1 MNLDI
6 LSTPIQIGKKTAP
19 NRLVNHP
26 MECNDSDENGNPTE
40 LTFDRYRKLAA
51 GGAGMITV
59 ESLSISPRSRAR
71 KNQLEITERN
81 AEALARLVKEMREIN
96 DRSLIIFQIN
106 HSGNVSNGSFS
117 EVVSYYPMGSPE
129 ITILSDEDVEE
140 IKSWFVQAAKIAY
153 RVGADGIDFKNCHGY
168 FCAQL
173 LRPANTKAGRFGG
186 SFENRTR
193 FFRETAGE
201 IKNSINDDTFI
212 LGARFSVYEGL
223 MGGFGSSGPEEVSE
237 DLTEPLAFARLIE
250 EAGFHF
256 INVSSGIPA
265 FTGEI
270 TRPTKNYPLGVYRQF
285 GWTAAVKKETTIPL
299 IGSAYSYLRNG
310 KNSLPGDDPKK
321 KNLLYWAAKNIGDGR
336 TDLVGVG
343 RQSLADPLLA
353 KKVINGNLDD
363 INYCIACGGCSTLL
377 ISQARVGCT
386 VYHPF
391 YKEELRRVR
400 KNESSS
406 KLDT

>member
-6 LSTPIQIGKKTAP
+6 LSTPIKIGKKTAR

-26 MECNDSDENGNPTE
+26 MECNDSDENGNPTD
-40 LTFDRYRKLAA
+40 LTFNRYRQLAA

-59 ESLSISPRSRAR
+59 ESLSISPSSRAR

-81 AEALARLVKEMREIN
+81 AETLARLVKEMREVN
-96 DRSLIIFQIN
+96 DQSLIIFQIN

-117 EVVSYYPMGSPE
+117 EVVSYYPTGNTD
-129 ITILSDEDVEE
+129 ITILSDDDVEE
-140 IKSWFVQAAKIAY
+140 IKGWFVQAAKIACQ
-153 RVGADGIDFKNCHGY
+153 VGADGIDFKNCHGY

-173 LRPANTKAGRFGG
+173 LRPANTKDGRFGG

-193 FFRETAGE
+193 FFEETAGE
-201 IKNSINDDTFI
+201 IKKSINDETFI
-212 LGARFSVYEGL
+212 LGTRFSVYEGII
-223 MGGFGSSGPEEVSE
+223 GGFGSPGPEEVSE
-237 DLTEPLAFARLIE
+237 DLAEPLAFARLIE

-256 INVSSGIPA
+256 INVSSGIPV

-310 KNSLPGDDPKK
+310 KNSLPGDDPEK

-343 RQSLADPLLA
+343 RQSLADPLFA
-353 KKVINGNLDD
+353 RKVVNGDLDD

-386 VYHPF
+386 AYHPF

-400 KNESSS
+400 KAGKEKN
-406 KLDT
+406 D